1 MTSIIS
7 SKADLIIILTY
18 LVCTLLI
25 GLWYGQNVKT
35 LKEYSIGNSNFS
47 TLVLSLTIVATWVGG
62 GSMVGPAN
70 NAFKTGIIA
79 LYPQIGMT
87 ICLYIISYILA
98 PRMKP
103 FLGMISVGEMIG
115 KMYGTNARLITG
127 IAGTLK
133 SIGHV
138 GVQIFVMGN
147 MLSYLTP
154 ATKTECMLISTMVLV
169 IYSAFGGVRSVTFTD
184 VLQALTVAISI
195 PIILYV
201 SVKSIGGYDAF
212 VNRLPETHLSIFPD
226 KDLMTR
232 YTYLF
237 IYFCIPFL
245 TPATTQ
251 RMLMARSTSQIASS
265 FKISA
270 GLSCF
275 FYTFAVLVG
284 LLAVVLSPGIEAN
297 HSVMYLIDYTMPPI
311 LKGIAICGILSVIMS
326 TADSHLNVASVCLT
340 NDYLKVLIK
349 GLSDTAALSVS
360 RFVTVIFGIFAYLI
374 ASKFNNLLDL
384 VLYVDNF
391 WAPIVVTPLLLGL
404 FGFRSTSKVFIISAL
419 AGFCTFLIWEH
430 FKLIEKTNIYAIIA
444 SVTVNG
450 ISFIFT
456 HYLLKEPGGWVTRSE
471 RIKFQN

>member
-1 MTSIIS
+1 M
-7 SKADLIIILTY
+7 
-18 LVCTLLI
+18 V
-25 GLWYGQNVKT
+25 GLWYGRNVHS
-35 LKEYSIGNSNFS
+35 LREFSIGNSNFS
-47 TLVLSLTIVATWVGG
+47 TIILSLTIVATWIGG

-70 NAFKTGIIA
+70 NAFKTGIVA

-103 FLGMISVGEMIG
+103 FLGMISVGEIIG
-115 KMYGTNARLITG
+115 NMYGTNARLITG

-133 SIGHV
+133 SVGHV

-154 ATKTECMLISTMVLV
+154 ASKTECMLISTIVLV
-169 IYSAFGGVRSVTFTD
+169 AYSAFGGVRSVTFTD
-184 VLQALTVAISI
+184 ALQAITVAIAI

-201 SVKSIGGYDAF
+201 SLKSIGGYDKF
-212 VNRLPETHLSIFPD
+212 INKLPETHLSLFPD

-237 IYFCIPFL
+237 FYFCIPFL
-245 TPATTQ
+245 TPATAQ
-251 RMLMARSTSQIASS
+251 RILMARDVEQVAKS

-270 GLSCF
+270 GLSGL
-275 FYTFAVLVG
+275 FYCFAVIVG
-284 LLAVVLSPGIEAN
+284 LLAVVIAPDIESN
-297 HSVMYLIDYTMPPI
+297 FSVMYLVDYTMPPI

-340 NDYLKVLIK
+340 NDYLKVLITD
-349 GLSDTAALSVS
+349 LSDAAALSVS
-360 RFVTVIFGIFAYLI
+360 RVVTVIFGIFAYLI
-374 ASKFNNLLDL
+374 ASKFKDLLDL

-404 FGFRSTSKVFIISAL
+404 FGFRSTSKVFLIAAIC
-419 AGFCTFLIWEH
+419 GFLTFIIWEH
-430 FKLIEKTNIYAIIA
+430 YQFITYTNIYSIIA

-450 ISFIFT
+450 LAFIIA
-456 HYLLKEPGGWVTRSE
+456 HYLLKQPGGWVTRSS
-471 RIKFQN
+471 KTKHG